1 MPRGNLPRI
10 LMVDDEPRI
19 LEAHQRNLR
28 FYFNI
33 VTATSG
39 SMGLEALARD
49 GPFAVAVSDLRMP
62 EMDGVAFLR
71 LVHEREPDTVRV
83 LFTGHPDLESAI
95 ASVNDGA
102 IFRFLTKPC
111 PPEFLRQAIDLAV
124 RQNQLITSER
134 VLLEQTLHGSV
145 KALTEVLAMVSPVA
159 FGRAAR
165 VCQTVKELQQ
175 AFSVPVRWPAEVAA
189 MLSQLGCVTLP
200 PRALE
205 KFYRGD
211 VLEAGEQAM
220 IDRLPSLVE
229 GILANIPRI
238 DQVREILRYQARHF
252 DGTGAPHDGVSGEA
266 IPWGARALRIA
277 LDLDVLES
285 QDLPAAEVFST
296 LNGRE
301 GRYDPVMLHT
311 LMQLRGG
318 ESGAAQLVIKELPLE
333 DLKRGMVLL
342 DDIKTI
348 KGLLLVPHGQ
358 EVTHSM
364 IERLRNF
371 SVEMGVRQPIRVSIP
386 AQVHKFEGNAKT
398 SGISRLL

>member
-1 MPRGNLPRI
+1 MARGNLPRI

-28 FYFNI
+28 IHFD
-33 VTATSG
+33 VAVATSG
-39 SMGLEALARD
+39 KMALETLARD

-71 LVHEREPDTVRV
+71 LVHVHEPDTVRV

-95 ASVNDGA
+95 AAVNDGA

-111 PPEFLRQAIDLAV
+111 PAEPLRQAMDLAV

-134 VLLEQTLHGSV
+134 VLLEQTLHGSI

-165 VCQTVKELQQ
+165 VTQTVKELQQ
-175 AFSVPVRWPAEVAA
+175 AFSIAIRWPAEVAA
-189 MLSQLGCVTLP
+189 MLSQMGCVTLP
-200 PRALE
+200 PRALD

-211 VLEAGEQAM
+211 VLEPEEQAM
-220 IDRLPSLVE
+220 IDRLPAMVQ

-238 DQVREILRYQARHF
+238 DPAREILRYQGKHF
-252 DGTGAPHDGVSGEA
+252 DGTGAPHDSVSGEA
-266 IPWGARALRIA
+266 IPWGARALRLA
-277 LDLDVLES
+277 LDLDVLEA
-285 QDLPAAEVFST
+285 QDLTAEEAFST
-296 LNGRE
+296 LKGRE
-301 GRYDPVMLHT
+301 GRYDPALLHAVIR
-311 LMQLRGG
+311 LRGG
-318 ESGAAQLVIKELPLE
+318 EGAASQLVIRELPLE
-333 DLKRGMVLL
+333 DLRRGMVLL
-342 DDIKTI
+342 EDIKTT

-371 SVEMGVRQPIRVSIP
+371 SLEVGVRQPIRVSVPSHAPNRQIVASP
-386 AQVHKFEGNAKT
+386 
-398 SGISRLL
+398 